1 MSITLLSNI
10 ILSFI
15 ITYAVIPPIVRVSK
29 AKNLMDVPDQRKL
42 NKTVIPTL
50 GGVAIFIGVNISTL
64 VFLPNIRLTELR
76 FLYAA
81 IIMMFFTGLK
91 DDLLIIS
98 ARKKLMVQIA
108 ASTLLVV
115 LGGFQITQAYGL
127 GGISEFSPW
136 VSIPLSIMVF
146 LFLINAV
153 NLIDGIDGLAAG
165 IGVLVSATVGVWF
178 YMTGFIGYAI
188 ISTALAASLLA
199 YLRFNLWGNSNKIF
213 MGDTGSL
220 ILGVLLGAIMIKFNE
235 LNVLT
240 ANPFH
245 FQQAPLF
252 VVAMLIVP
260 ITDTLRV
267 FAVRIY
273 HKKSPF
279 SPDNNH
285 IHHLLIKAGLSHIAA
300 TAFLIGYTALFALLA
315 LTFQLYINI
324 SVSFILLLSMSFSA
338 IGWLNYK
345 SKQYQKN
352 QEKATEEESSKIIR
366 LLPLGT
372 KVAEEPGK
380 LSKKK
385 LLKV

>member
-1 MSITLLSNI
+1 
-10 ILSFI
+10 
-15 ITYAVIPPIVRVSK
+15 
-29 AKNLMDVPDQRKL
+29 MDVPDQRKL

>member
-15 ITYAVIPPIVRVSK
+15 LTYVAIPPIVKVSK

-50 GGVAIFIGVNISTL
+50 GGVALFIGVNISTL
-64 VFLPNIRLTELR
+64 IFLPNIMLTELR

-81 IIMMFFTGLK
+81 IIMMFFIGLK

-98 ARKKLMVQIA
+98 ARKKFMVQIA

-115 LGGFQITQAYGL
+115 LGGFRITQAYGL
-127 GGISEFSPW
+127 AGISELSPW
-136 VSIPLSIMVF
+136 VSIPLSIVV
-146 LFLINAV
+146 LLYLINAI

-165 IGVLVSATVGVWF
+165 IGVVVSATLGVWF
-178 YMTGFIGYAI
+178 YMTGFMGYAI
-188 ISTALAASLLA
+188 ICTALAASLLA
-199 YLRFNLWGNSNKIF
+199 YMRFNLWGNTNKLF

-220 ILGVLLGAIMIKFNE
+220 ILGVLLGAIVIKFNE

-240 ANPFH
+240 AAPFY

-252 VVAMLIVP
+252 VVALLIVP

-273 HKKSPF
+273 NKKSPF
-279 SPDNNH
+279 APDNNH

-300 TAFLIGYTALFALLA
+300 TCFLVGYTIMFALFALTA
-315 LTFQLYINI
+315 QMYIDI
-324 SVSFILLLSMSFSA
+324 SINFVLLLAMSFSA
-338 IGWLNYK
+338 VGWINYK
-345 SKQYQKN
+345 SKQYQKTQN
-352 QEKATEEESSKIIR
+352 KDTESESTKVIR
-366 LLPLGT
+366 LLPIGS
-372 KVAEEPGK
+372 KVNEGPIRFRRK
-380 LSKKK
+380 NS
-385 LLKV
+385 